1 MAPHYMI
8 GVWLVY
14 VQDADYLLEICWQY
28 AYTHEAALLSD
39 AMVDTIWYCSMI
51 ASSNAPL

>member
-1 MAPHYMI
+1 MAPHYMM

-14 VQDADYLLEICWQY
+14 VQDADYLLEICWPY

-39 AMVDTIWYCSMI
+39 AMVDTIWYCPMR
-51 ASSNAPL
+51 ASSNGPL